1 MSALCHQYSKA
12 ERCHH
17 TCFLHEKATSGRLI
31 AGLPYKGPGCA
42 HTLLPLCPVPA
53 GTHACMHA
61 QIPDEAESHTVW
73 HRLDIYLPP
82 LLEIIVQILNHKC
95 KSQAGQHIW

>member
-31 AGLPYKGPGCA
+31 ADFPTRSRMRAYSSA
-42 HTLLPLCPVPA
+42 PVPSA
-53 GTHACMHA
+53 CRDTCMHA
-61 QIPDEAESHTVW
+61 CTDT
-73 HRLDIYLPP
+73 R
-82 LLEIIVQILNHKC
+82 
-95 KSQAGQHIW
+95 